1 MKKLFLTTVLALSA
15 FVLFAQ
21 NLDKIKDLYKAKK
34 LEEARTQIDQ
44 FLAVEKNTKNAE
56 GWYYK
61 AKIYNDISFDE
72 KLSASVPDARK
83 TAFEALKQYVAVDDK
98 SLINLQLDNYK
109 PVTDMYQGYFKD
121 GAAYYNKNDYKNAY
135 PNFKN
140 CLAVSD
146 YMIEKKWS
154 TQTFDTSVVL
164 YTGVSAEK
172 SDMKDEAA
180 IYYGR
185 LAEAKV
191 TGEGMV
197 EIYKWLVDHYN
208 TKKDDVNTQKYL
220 ALGKEVYPADVFW
233 DSMELDRLR
242 EKGDKKALFAK
253 YEEII
258 AKNPESHVF
267 RFNYAAELYQEGYSD
282 PDVAKRPANSAEL
295 IGKSEE
301 QLKKVVELK
310 PDYTQAQIVL
320 GQLYYNQGVDLNA
333 QVKAIKPPAG
343 GKLKPEELKK
353 KEDLRA
359 EMMKKFDQA
368 VPHLEK
374 IDTQLSPQGKL
385 KMEDKKT
392 LKDALDLLI
401 TINDQKGNKDK
412 VKVYEEKFNNV
423 DKVH

>member
-1 MKKLFLTTVLALSA
+1 MKKLFLSTVLALSA

-21 NLDKIKDLYKAKK
+21 NLHKIKDLYKAKK

-44 FLAVEKNTKNAE
+44 FLAVEKNKKNGE

-220 ALGKEVYPADVFW
+220 DLGKEVYPADIFW
-233 DSMELDRLR
+233 DSMEFDRLR

-258 AKNPESHVF
+258 AKNPTSHVF

-295 IGKSEE
+295 IAKSEE
-301 QLKKVVELK
+301 N
-310 PDYTQAQIVL
+310 P
-320 GQLYYNQGVDLNA
+320 
-333 QVKAIKPPAG
+333 
-343 GKLKPEELKK
+343 
-353 KEDLRA
+353 
-359 EMMKKFDQA
+359 
-368 VPHLEK
+368 
-374 IDTQLSPQGKL
+374 
-385 KMEDKKT
+385 
-392 LKDALDLLI
+392 
-401 TINDQKGNKDK
+401 
-412 VKVYEEKFNNV
+412 
-423 DKVH
+423 